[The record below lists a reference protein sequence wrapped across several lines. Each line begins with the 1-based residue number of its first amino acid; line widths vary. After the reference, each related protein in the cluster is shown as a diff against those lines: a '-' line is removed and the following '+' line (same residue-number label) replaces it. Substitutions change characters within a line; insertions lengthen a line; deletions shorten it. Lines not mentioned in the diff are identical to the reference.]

1 MIAENIHEFVAAGT
15 ETIVIEERYPE
26 AILEDSSKLLR
37 PNGLAKPTNMNS
49 FEEVHGIRKRLLCHK
64 NKSRWDNENYVD
76 FLGFGKIVN
85 YLFKDYPDYAEGQ
98 DLISRFDGSENL
110 KMQIAFKLNPL
121 NARKHPAWFEALKV
135 TTFFYRVNDYLDAY
149 KDIAKASSQTD
160 EDLLDA
166 IGKIPIQD
174 WDDGMDQKVVLD
186 LQKRNYNFNGPK
198 DFIRSNRNYTLHSAV
213 SETAFQF

>member
-1 MIAENIHEFVAAGT
+1 MYTVVVKPRIVTLDYNQAWHVVNNPWIAGDDCSVVLHD
-15 ETIVIEERYPE
+15 E
-26 AILEDSSKLLR
+26 AKNGRFLFELFFSHRPSS
-37 PNGLAKPTNMNS
+37 
-49 FEEVHGIRKRLLCHK
+49 
-64 NKSRWDNENYVD
+64 
-76 FLGFGKIVN
+76 
-85 YLFKDYPDYAEGQ
+85 
-98 DLISRFDGSENL
+98 L

-213 SETAFQF
+213 SETAFQVIFGFFGF